1 MKTFVQAVKVC
12 GALDL
17 ILLVSWLILLGVNPP
32 VASHIAM
39 VTLAGAAALLVGG
52 MFSAP
57 LWLPLGI
64 LAIALYSG
72 NSILGA
78 ALKLKQQIF
87 GGEL

>member
-1 MKTFVQAVKVC
+1 MKTFVRAVKVC
-12 GALDL
+12 GAIDVAL
-17 ILLVSWLILLGVNPP
+17 IIAWLIALGVNPP
-32 VASHIAM
+32 VASHVAM
-39 VTLAGAAALLVGG
+39 LALAGAAALLVGG
-52 MFSAP
+52 MLSAP

-87 GGEL
+87 GGAL